1 MWLLFSFMRLALTIL
16 QTSVTMQA
24 LKEEPSVLR
33 CLDDFLVQCVA
44 VPAGATVQDVT
55 PEIVRIIRL

>member
-1 MWLLFSFMRLALTIL
+1 MRLALTIL